1 MTSALDY
8 AKQNADAFV
17 GQLKALLR
25 IPSIST
31 DSAYD
36 ADTRRA
42 ADWVADD
49 LRNIGIPTVEVME
62 TDGHPIVYAE
72 MGDDPGKPTVLVYGH
87 YDVQP
92 PDPLELWDS
101 PPFEPVEKDGII
113 YARGACD
120 DKGQVLMHVKAAEAY
135 LKTTGELPVNLK
147 FMIEGEEESGS
158 VHLVPFIEQNKELL
172 AA

>member
-17 GQLKALLR
+17 GQLKDLLR

-92 PDPLELWDS
+92 PDPLE
-101 PPFEPVEKDGII
+101 
-113 YARGACD
+113 
-120 DKGQVLMHVKAAEAY
+120 
-135 LKTTGELPVNLK
+135 
-147 FMIEGEEESGS
+147 
-158 VHLVPFIEQNKELL
+158 
-172 AA
+172 